1 MDRDETGKVGKYY
14 DALSRSYDELYSR
27 EQSLKH
33 NLVNELLKG
42 RRFRL
47 ALDVGCGTGVFLR
60 SCSCYEEAVG
70 IDLSREMLEKARQ
83 RRLKNVELVV
93 GDACSLPIRDGQ
105 ADLIVSISLAEANST
120 LPRMLAELERVAENQ
135 SVLALTVFNQQETI
149 LGLSSLEIESTTR
162 LSERE
167 NLYLV
172 RLNPDSKSEASQ
184 QLAGAL

>member
-1 MDRDETGKVGKYY
+1 MDREDTGKVGEYY
-14 DALSRSYDELYSR
+14 DALSRSYDELYGE

-33 NLVNELLKG
+33 NLVSELLKA

-47 ALDVGCGTGVFLR
+47 ALDVGCGTGVFLQ
-60 SCSCYEEAVG
+60 SCRCYREAVG
-70 IDLSREMLEKARQ
+70 IDLSREMLERAR
-83 RRLKNVELVV
+83 RRGFKNVELIV
-93 GDACSLPIRDGQ
+93 GDACSLPIKDGQ

-120 LPRMLAELERVAENQ
+120 LPRMLAELERVAEKQ
-135 SVLALTVFNQQETI
+135 SVLALTVFIQEENSS
-149 LGLSSLEIESTTR
+149 GLSSLEIESTTK

-172 RLNPDSKSEASQ
+172 RVNPDKRSEHSR